1 MFRWAGEPELA
12 EGRVFLYGGEV
23 RTLAAREKN
32 KNHVGG
38 ESKEGERKK

>member
-32 KNHVGG
+32 KNWGPRSLCLSG
-38 ESKEGERKK
+38 RSA